1 MGLIDFSLDNIGD
14 LIKDIR
20 EAITGEAI
28 KDPNKL
34 AEIELKLRE
43 LEQAV
48 AMGQIEI
55 NKAEAS
61 NPNLFTSGWRPAIG
75 WIGALA
81 LGYHFILYP
90 IALFVSELYGV
101 SGIEL
106 PTVDFGTLFN
116 LILAMLGFG
125 GLRTYEKIKNVHN
138 RH

>member
-1 MGLIDFSLDNIGD
+1 MALVNFSLGDIGE
-14 LIKDIR
+14 LAKELR
-20 EAITGEAI
+20 EAITGKAI
-28 KDPNKL
+28 EDPQKKMEYL
-34 AEIELKLRE
+34 LKLKE

-48 AMGQIEI
+48 DLGQIEI

-75 WIGALA
+75 CIGALA

-101 SGIEL
+101 RGIEL

-125 GLRTYEKIKNVHN
+125 GLRTYEKIKNVQN